1 MWHLVAEAFQP
12 ATAAFILA
20 VVILKLLEWRRGA
33 LRDERKRMERIIA
46 PIVEGAFDNSVRK
59 FLELDRNRWMSQSD
73 DVRSGLGSY
82 LQCLQEAVDCSPRR
96 KVLQSV
102 LGKRRYDEARTLV
115 ERANG
120 GILDKQL
127 GEAMFNCHLN
137 EFDKVNFVLKLT
149 KPTRLFG

>member
-1 MWHLVAEAFQP
+1 MEAKFPLGKIPFRLYPSRQEVSLGKDPCLRASGPKAPREEDVMWHLVAEAFQP

-82 LQCLQEAVDCSPRR
+82 LQC
-96 KVLQSV
+96 
-102 LGKRRYDEARTLV
+102 
-115 ERANG
+115 
-120 GILDKQL
+120 
-127 GEAMFNCHLN
+127 
-137 EFDKVNFVLKLT
+137 
-149 KPTRLFG
+149 